1 MNFTIFS
8 MEKEIQYHPTNYRSI
23 FFETMKTKR
32 TIRVVVADDHLVVR
46 RGIVAILS
54 LNKEF
59 EVVGE
64 AADGAVALQ
73 IIRDTDPD
81 VVIMDIAMPV
91 KDGVET
97 TQEIRSKYPHMKV
110 LILSGYDNADYVY
123 KVLKSGANG
132 YILKTTSPE
141 ELYAAIKAV
150 YSDNAFFSPR
160 ISKILLEHFAD
171 EESEHQQ
178 KEQSKSGYS
187 STLSERECEVLKYI
201 ALGKTHQQIAEEL
214 HISTRTVDTHRNN
227 IMRKTNLHDT
237 ASLVRYAIHE
247 GIISIPQK

>member
-1 MNFTIFS
+1 
-8 MEKEIQYHPTNYRSI
+8 MEKETQYHPTNYRSI
-23 FFETMKTKR
+23 FLESMKTKR

-46 RGIVAILS
+46 RGIVAVLS

-73 IIRDTDPD
+73 LIQDTDPD

-97 TQEIRSKYPHMKV
+97 TQEIRSKYPHIKV
-110 LILSGYDNADYVY
+110 LVLSGYDNADYVY

-150 YSDNAFFSPR
+150 YSDNAFFSPQ
-160 ISKILLEHFAD
+160 ISKILLDHFSHQS
-171 EESEHQQ
+171 SEHQQ
-178 KEQSKSGYS
+178 KEPSKGTSGI
-187 STLSERECEVLKYI
+187 LSERECEVLKYI
-201 ALGKTHQQIAEEL
+201 ALGKNHQQIADEL
-214 HISTRTVDTHRNN
+214 HISARTVDTHRNN

-237 ASLVRYAIHE
+237 ASLVRYAIQE
-247 GIISIPQK
+247 GIISVPHK